1 MTLDKYKEHYER
13 MIAFLEKPLDKDY
26 ESLIDRLE
34 KLGVLITK
42 SGQYLAECQYRIDEV
57 VDIECQVNIELIDK
71 FSASTFNMM
80 VKAKAKDWTRLKTG
94 FEKCYSSAVH
104 QIDYIRTIISF
115 EKAKMNIL

>member
-1 MTLDKYKEHYER
+1 MTLEKYKEHYDR
-13 MIAFLEKPLDKDY
+13 MIAFLEKPLDKEY
-26 ESLIDRLE
+26 EPLIDRLE

-42 SGQYLAECQYRIDEV
+42 AGQYLTECQYRIDEV
-57 VDIECQVNIELIDK
+57 IDVECQVNIELLDK